1 MASTS
6 EARALERELA
16 ATAPPQSAPAR
27 RQRLRERLRPA
38 LLPALSIAALIL
50 AWEFAALYADAPRRL
65 PSPAA
70 VLAAIGQLAASG
82 ELFYQLGVTLARV
95 AASFVLAMAIG
106 TALGIAMGRSPG
118 LDRFGHPWLV
128 FFLNIPALVT
138 IVLAYIWIGLTET
151 ALIVAVAANKIPN
164 VVVTLREGSRALD
177 RNLLEMAACFRIG
190 RWRTLRRVVL
200 PQLYPYLAAAARS
213 GLALIWKIVLVT
225 ELLGRSNGVG
235 FEIGLYFQL
244 FDVTGIL
251 AYTVAFVVVIQLIEW
266 TLLLPIERHA
276 SRWRR

>member
-1 MASTS
+1 VATTGD
-6 EARALERELA
+6 ARTFPRPA
-16 ATAPPQSAPAR
+16 AAAEAPAPAPG
-27 RQRLRERLRPA
+27 LIERLRPA
-38 LLPALSIAALIL
+38 LLPAASIL
-50 AWEFAALYADAPRRL
+50 ALLLFWQVAAWLGDNPRRL

-70 VLAAIGQLAASG
+70 VLAALAAFTASG
-82 ELFYQLGVTLARV
+82 ELLYHLGITLLRV
-95 AASFVLAMAIG
+95 AASFVIAMALG
-106 TALGIAMGRSPG
+106 TVIGIAMGRSP
-118 LDRFGHPWLV
+118 LFDRVAHPWLV

-138 IVLAYIWIGLTET
+138 IVLAYIWIGLVE
-151 ALIVAVAANKIPN
+151 AAVIVAVAANKIPN
-164 VVVTLREGSRALD
+164 VVVTLREGARALD
-177 RNLLEMAACFRIG
+177 RNLLEMAAVFRVG
-190 RWRTLRRVVL
+190 RRRTLQYVVL

-251 AYTVAFVVVIQLIEW
+251 AYTVAFVIVIQLIEW
-266 TLLLPIERHA
+266 TLLLPLERHA